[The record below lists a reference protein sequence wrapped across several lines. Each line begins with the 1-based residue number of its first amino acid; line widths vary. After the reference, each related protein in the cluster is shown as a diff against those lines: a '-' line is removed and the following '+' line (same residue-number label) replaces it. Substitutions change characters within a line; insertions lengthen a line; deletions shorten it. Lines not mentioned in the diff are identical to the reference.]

1 MSTPSVKGVAFQF
14 VVNAIEGLLA
24 EGKLERA
31 DLETKLAEEDLAL
44 LDGEIIPG
52 LWYPI
57 ANFGRLLEF
66 ALEVDGRPR
75 ETWPQVGFD
84 AAEELFSAAAY
95 RGLVDS
101 AARRVDR
108 SGFTLVH
115 LVPLFLNFSEW
126 SFEPEPGD
134 GSVYRVEIAQAE
146 PMPDSFVAVAQGMI
160 EYLSQLVRGSRLSVS
175 GERVGRDRIV
185 LRAQLPP
192 S

>member
-1 MSTPSVKGVAFQF
+1 MSTPSIKGVAFQF
-14 VVNAIEGLLA
+14 VANAVEGLLV

-44 LDGEIIPG
+44 LDGEIVPG

-57 ANFGRLLEF
+57 ASFGRLLEF
-66 ALEVDGRPR
+66 VLETDGSTR
-75 ETWPQVGFD
+75 ESWPQLGFE
-84 AAEELFSAAAY
+84 AAEQLLSADAY

-101 AARRVDR
+101 GARRGDR

-126 SFEPEPGD
+126 SFDPEPGD

-146 PMPDSFVAVAQGMI
+146 PMPDAVVAIAQGFI
-160 EYLSQLVRGSRLSVS
+160 EYLSQTVRGSRLAVS
-175 GERVGRDRIV
+175 SERVGRDRIV
-185 LRAQLPP
+185 FRAQRPHR
-192 S
+192 

>member
-14 VVNAIEGLLA
+14 VSNAFEKLLD

-57 ANFGRLLEF
+57 ESFGRLLEL
-66 ALEVDGRPR
+66 ALAAQGQSR
-75 ETWPQVGFD
+75 EDWPQVGFE
-84 AAEELFSAAAY
+84 AAEELLSADAY

-101 AARRVDR
+101 GARRGER

-126 SFEPEPGD
+126 SFDPEPDD

-146 PMPDSFVAVAQGMI
+146 PLPDALVAILQGFI
-160 EYLSQLVRGSRLSVS
+160 EYLSQMVRGSRLSVS
-175 GERVGRDRIV
+175 SEWLDRDRLV
-185 LRAQLPP
+185 FRARKLR